1 MHLMQAQGGPEGVD
15 IMAQWLEL
23 EEPLRTRE
31 PAPQWKAFLE
41 LGLRPP
47 YLWRF
52 APLLVRPRADRHA

>member
-1 MHLMQAQGGPEGVD
+1 
-15 IMAQWLEL
+15 MAQWLEL

-41 LGLRPP
+41 LGLRPL

-52 APLLVRPRADRHA
+52 APLLVRPRADRQA